1 MGRKPD
7 DPGTKMDAICPK
19 CGKTH
24 QVKGPYD
31 TIVPKVY
38 CETCRR
44 NIAGVIAPVSARCK
58 LSYGG
63 PEGD

>member
-1 MGRKPD
+1 MRIKLE
-7 DPGTKMDAICPK
+7 TQEAVCPK
-19 CGKTH
+19 CRGRRPILAGK
-24 QVKGPYD
+24 YD
-31 TIVPKVY
+31 TIVPRVY

-58 LSYGG
+58 LSYSG